1 MERETKRGEPGQSR
15 LGVRVLPPHSRSR
28 RCHGGGAEHRGGV
41 SGLGVSPGSAP
52 LPASAAAAPP
62 PPARPC
68 SASGPPRPRAASP
81 LSLPLRSRLAES
93 AAGRREDGGAGR
105 QRGGRGPGIRTLCW
119 DGGGGRGARAAPGR
133 GGRAAPPGGGRA
145 AAADAAGAEQ
155 PAENPG
161 EKPAPGQQLPGRGT
175 GWGRGWV
182 TATRR
187 SPRWSRCWRKAGEE
201 EGMRTQPRTLCLEE
215 TLLPPARETEAGKG
229 GATCARAGESG
240 AGAATSGRDF
250 VFPPAHR
257 GCCR

>member
-1 MERETKRGEPGQSR
+1 M
-15 LGVRVLPPHSRSR
+15 
-28 RCHGGGAEHRGGV
+28 
-41 SGLGVSPGSAP
+41 GVSPGSAP

-81 LSLPLRSRLAES
+81 LSLPLRSGLAES

-119 DGGGGRGARAAPGR
+119 DGWGGRGARAAPGR

-145 AAADAAGAEQ
+145 AAADAEGAEQ

-182 TATRR
+182 TATQR
-187 SPRWSRCWRKAGEE
+187 SPLWSRCRREEGEE
-201 EGMRTQPRTLCLEE
+201 EGMRTQPRILCLPE

-229 GATCARAGESG
+229 GATRARRGESG